1 MANSKSVED
10 KKILFMDLDGTFLKN
25 VNLDSFSQEDLN
37 SLKTFQ
43 EKGNYLVINTGRSYI
58 QAKEVRDVANLNAKE
73 SYLSSAN
80 GATIYKGDKV
90 IQNNHLN
97 KDELESITSYVSK
110 KYKHVGFKLPETNC
124 YYSNSKRIRNLV
136 EWFTHLERKT
146 IRRMNIKDEGYP
158 KYGVIL
164 LTSKRKNYKIW
175 EDLKSKFPQFN
186 IFLTGHD
193 FYLEI
198 VKKGVSK
205 GDAVKS
211 ISKIL
216 DVKIENTY
224 AAGDSGNDHTMFKEA
239 GNAIMMKNTPPY
251 IIEDVKKD
259 KSEKNYIVTK
269 SVNKNGLTD
278 AMKYFDLI

>member
-1 MANSKSVED
+1 MTNSKNNKD
-10 KKILFMDLDGTFLKN
+10 KKILFMDLDGTFLRN
-25 VNLDSFSQEDLN
+25 VNLDSFSQTDLN
-37 SLKTFQ
+37 SLKKFQ
-43 EKGNYLVINTGRSYI
+43 EEGNYLVINTGRSYI
-58 QAKEVRDVANLNAKE
+58 QAKEVRDVANLNVKE

-80 GATIYKGDKV
+80 GATIYKGDDI
-90 IQNNHLN
+90 IQTNHLN
-97 KDELESITSYVSK
+97 KDEVEAITNYVSK

-146 IRRMNIKDEGYP
+146 IRRMNIKDEGYS

-175 EDLKSKFPQFN
+175 EDLKDKFPQFN

-224 AAGDSGNDHTMFKEA
+224 AAGDSGNDHSMLKVA
-239 GNAIMMKNTPPY
+239 GNAIMMKNIPQY

-259 KSEKNYIVTK
+259 KSNKNYIVTK
-269 SVNKNGLTD
+269 SVSKDGLTD